1 MKLFFL
7 LLFFLITDSNIFPQ
21 NEDIIIGQN
30 ATKIGAALYDLSD
43 PTGVN
48 MEVNVWG
55 TVRYPGRYRVPIT
68 ATFLDVMTYAGGP
81 LENSKLDDIRIYR
94 PSRDSIKG
102 NAAVIKLNYED
113 LLYDETINSGAKL
126 NPILRSGDVIL
137 VREEKHYSLRD
148 NIGLYLPIVTGILA
162 IINLVVTLRK

>member
-7 LLFFLITDSNIFPQ
+7 SVFVLLSWDTIFSQ
-21 NEDIIIGQN
+21 NDDIIIGQN

-55 TVRYPGRYRVPIT
+55 TVRYPGRYRVPVT

-81 LENSKLDDIRIYR
+81 LENTKLDDIRIYR
-94 PSRDSIKG
+94 PGKDTVRGDRTI
-102 NAAVIKLNYED
+102 IKLDYED
-113 LLYDETINSGAKL
+113 LLYDEKIGNKL
-126 NPILRSGDVIL
+126 NPILMSGDVIL
-137 VREEKHYSLRD
+137 LREEKHYSLRE
-148 NIGLYLPIVTGILA
+148 NIGLYLPIITSILS
-162 IINLVVTLRK
+162 IITLVVTLRK